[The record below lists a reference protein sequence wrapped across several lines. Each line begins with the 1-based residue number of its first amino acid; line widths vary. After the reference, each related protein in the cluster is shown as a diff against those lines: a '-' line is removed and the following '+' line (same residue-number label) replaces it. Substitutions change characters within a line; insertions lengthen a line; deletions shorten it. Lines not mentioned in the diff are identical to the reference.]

1 MIRLTEEKKKE
12 RNERIK
18 KVSKG
23 TQFSGARAV
32 ECGRK
37 GKQKGMENRERLKSL
52 RECAEIVAQVPL
64 TEERIKMFE
73 TLGLNL
79 KKIDNKDTTALMG
92 AVYGQFIAA
101 MNGSKP
107 SADFIKELMEGKQ
120 AEESSAQSF
129 IDALNGKADSLE
141 SAGDDVEE

>member
-1 MIRLTEEKKKE
+1 MTEEKKKE

-18 KVSKG
+18 NVSKG
-23 TQFSGARAV
+23 TQFSGKRAV

-37 GKQKGMENRERLKSL
+37 GKQKGIENRERLKSL
-52 RECAEIVAQVPL
+52 KECAEMVAQVPL
-64 TEERIKMFE
+64 TEERVKMFE

-79 KKIDNKDTTALMG
+79 KKIDSKDTMALMG
-92 AVYGQFIAA
+92 VVYGQFIAA

-120 AEESSAQSF
+120 
-129 IDALNGKADSLE
+129 
-141 SAGDDVEE
+141 V